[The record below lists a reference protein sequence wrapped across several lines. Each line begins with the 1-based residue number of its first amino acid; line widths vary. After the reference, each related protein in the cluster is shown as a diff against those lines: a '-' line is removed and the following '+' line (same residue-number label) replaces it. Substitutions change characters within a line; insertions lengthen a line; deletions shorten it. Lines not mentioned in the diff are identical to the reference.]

1 MKVGDLV
8 KWTWLE
14 ESYHIACGPP
24 GLDLTG
30 VRKHGIIID
39 DNGIY
44 FFVRWENGDLRAQKP
59 NTIEVISGAPSPGSS
74 VG

>member
-14 ESYHIACGPP
+14 SSYNIACGLP

-30 VRKHGIIID
+30 VRRCGIIV
-39 DNGIY
+39 DNNGMN
-44 FFVRWENGDLRAQKP
+44 FFVRWENGDLKAQRP
-59 NTIEVISGAPSPGSS
+59 NTIEVFSSAGSG
-74 VG
+74 